1 MQYGPDAVSFQ
12 IAQVGDDRKAEE
24 FLAALDAHPKVGG
37 LIDSTGNFEMESAQM
52 KRMTGQDMD
61 PALWIV
67 KLVLGPIEFVSEM
80 PKRCPISDARSSLST
95 SYDTKDERTRR

>member
-37 LIDSTGNFEMESAQM
+37 LIDSTGNYEMESAQM

-61 PALWIV
+61 PALWLT
-67 KLVLGPIEFVSEM
+67 KLLLGPSGFSLEFMGE
-80 PKRCPISDARSSLST
+80 ANLRSAVDS
-95 SYDTKDERTRR
+95 SYDTKDERARR

>member
-61 PALWIV
+61 PSLWIT
-67 KLVLGPIEFVSEM
+67 KMLLGASKMASRGEFMDE
-80 PKRCPISDARSSLST
+80 ANLRSAVDS
-95 SYDTKDERTRR
+95 SYDTKDERARR